1 MQDEIYNVIHNVTD
15 REEQLKKADHLMAN
29 IRDISA
35 WMENSKRAMTTIISR
50 CVDVN
55 QALNGLALTPQF
67 AKVDVRECVESLIR
81 YYRQENPKVAFEVS
95 FDPTLDKKDGKVE
108 TDPLWFRES
117 VACLVSNAV
126 KFCDYSIT
134 PEGGHKVVIRLRK
147 VVRAKPTDFMD
158 LMIGRITSDRE
169 PASPRQNA
177 ANFLHV
183 EVIDEG
189 QGVDVESR
197 KTLFTFLGHSQQI
210 RVGGAGLGLGSLA
223 CRVKALGGTFGYI
236 PRTKI
241 PVKGNSTIGADIA
254 SGKGSIFWFE
264 IPCTA
269 DQTMNAKDFNMEEAV
284 VVGPNGEVMSKPST
298 APTQRNSLLRSGGAD
313 EEDIVPKLRV
323 SPRNSDEDIHKRNG
337 VSVTKITKVVP
348 LDGSMHASEEGR
360 EIAKQKSIEVSSEVP
375 LVEMNSGGPP
385 SLEVP
390 REKSQLVDSVDD
402 KANAGSTSLHVTGRA
417 VIDQAPVS
425 SKTEKLFGDI
435 RKIRPLKILV
445 VDDSMPIRK
454 MCCMILQK
462 HGHQVATAMNGK
474 EALHLMKTAY
484 AEQLSTDEPKTSMPL
499 DLVLMDIQMPVMDGI
514 EAVTLYRE
522 YERDFVD
529 DSGAISPIHK
539 PNRLAIVGMSACS
552 DREIIDRGLAC
563 GMNHFIGKP
572 FQIQQLQPI
581 MIQLFPNHVDGGDE
595 SSSGDQEELKHSE
608 KLQQ

>member
-1 MQDEIYNVIHNVTD
+1 MQDEIYDVIHNVAD
-15 REEQLKKADHLMAN
+15 REEQIKKADHLMTN

-55 QALNGLALTPQF
+55 QALNGLTLTPQF

-81 YYRQENPKVAFEVS
+81 YYRQENPKVTFEVS
-95 FDPTLDKKDGKVE
+95 FDPALDKKDGKVE

-117 VACLVSNAV
+117 VGCLVSNAV

-134 PEGGHKVVIRLRK
+134 PEGGHKVIVRIRK

-158 LMIGRITSDRE
+158 LMIGRIISERDLA
-169 PASPRQNA
+169 ASHQIAP
-177 ANFLHV
+177 NFLHV
-183 EVIDEG
+183 EVLDEG

-236 PRTKI
+236 PRTKM
-241 PVKGNSTIGADIA
+241 PAKGNGTSGADSA
-254 SGKGSIFWFE
+254 SGKGSMFWFE
-264 IPCTA
+264 IPCAA
-269 DQTMNAKDFNMEEAV
+269 DQTTSAKDFNMEDAV
-284 VVGPNGEVMSKPST
+284 VVGPNGEVMSRPIT
-298 APTQRNSLLRSGGAD
+298 APTQRNSLLRGGGMD
-313 EEDIVPKLRV
+313 EEDVVPKLRV
-323 SPRNSDEDIHKRNG
+323 SPRNSDEDVHKRCG
-337 VSVTKITKVVP
+337 ASVTKSSKVVP
-348 LDGSMHASEEGR
+348 LDGSIHAADEGCQV
-360 EIAKQKSIEVSSEVP
+360 AKQKSIDAPSELP
-375 LVEMNSGGPP
+375 LVATNAMHPP
-385 SLEVP
+385 TLEVP
-390 REKSQLVDSVDD
+390 KDTSQSVQDLEEKGSVGD
-402 KANAGSTSLHVTGRA
+402 ASLHVTGRA
-417 VIDQAPVS
+417 VINQAPVS

-462 HGHQVATAMNGK
+462 QGHQVATAMNGK
-474 EALHLMKTAY
+474 EALHLMKTAC
-484 AEQLSTDEPKTSMPL
+484 AEQWSSDETKTAMPL
-499 DLVLMDIQMPVMDGI
+499 DLVLMDFQMPVMDGI

-522 YERDFVD
+522 YEKGVAEDA
-529 DSGAISPIHK
+529 GAMSPIRK

-552 DREIIDRGLAC
+552 DQEIIDRGLAC
-563 GMNHFIGKP
+563 GMDHFIGKP

-581 MIQLFPNHVDGGDE
+581 MMQLFPGHVDKSPSSTDE
-595 SSSGDQEELKHSE
+595 EELKQSE
-608 KLQQ
+608 KVQQ